1 MSLEARTQALGQELL
16 AATRPGR
23 SWWAQV
29 QEQFQWDEK
38 LLAWTM
44 THPGLRTQLFRLIDT
59 LPSLSSSDAIHQHLR
74 EYLDQPQVELPG
86 LLKNLLQ
93 ATHPAIAAQTFATA
107 VSTLA
112 RKYIAG
118 QHFAAVRH
126 TLERL
131 RRQGMTFTLDILG
144 EAVLSD
150 AEAHAYL
157 QRYLDL
163 MTELAAVDWGCQPQ
177 VSVKLTALYS
187 QFDPL
192 AEKRTRAQVTQAIT
206 TLLRKAGELG
216 VAVHFDMEQY
226 KYKNLTL
233 SILKE
238 VLLQDEFRSR
248 ADVGVTIQAYLTD
261 SEQDLREL
269 LAWARLRGTPLTVR
283 LVKGAYWDQEIILAQ
298 QKRWPP
304 PVYRHKGSTDANFE
318 KLTRLLL
325 EQHDAVY
332 PAIASHNVR
341 SQAHALA
348 VAEALHVP
356 ATAWESQVLYGMG
369 DALARA
375 LVARGQQVRVY
386 CPYGE
391 LLPGMSYL
399 IRRLL
404 ENTANTS
411 FLRQQLQKENAAE
424 LLAPPTPAEPTTPL
438 PTGLAFAGAADTN
451 FALPATTDPFL
462 QAIEQVRAQL
472 GQDYLLPHCSSADIL
487 VSVNPSDPEQVIG
500 RVGLADVQAVIQA
513 MELAQAAQPVWGQ
526 TPLSTRTQLLH
537 RLADQL
543 AAQRAEWVAWMAW
556 EVGKPI
562 READAEVTEAIDFC
576 RYYAQQAERLGQG
589 YAYDLWGETN
599 RYIYQPKGVGVV
611 IAPWNYPLAIS
622 VGMITAGLVT
632 GNCVLYKPAE
642 QSSVIGCKLSQLI
655 SDLLRDMGLPEGVFQ
670 GLPGWGE
677 IIGPAL
683 VNHPGVHWIAFTG
696 SRAVGCQ
703 IYAQAAQRQPGQRH
717 LKRVVA
723 EMGGKNAIIVDAS
736 ADLDQAVQGV
746 VQSAFGYAG
755 QKCSAC
761 SRVIVLPP
769 VYETFIERLTAATA
783 SLVIGPATD
792 PATTVGPV
800 IDQEAHTRLHQAIAA
815 AKQRYPVLVECPAP
829 TRGYYVGPVIFGDVA
844 PEDPLAQEEWFGPV
858 LAVLRA
864 QDFDQ
869 ALQIANNTDY
879 ALTGGVYSRT
889 PSHIHQAAQ
898 TFACGN
904 LYINRGIT
912 GAIVGRQPFG
922 GFRCSGVGSKAGG
935 PDYLLQF
942 VDPKVVTENIQ
953 RHGFAPLENEA

>member
-1 MSLEARTQALGQELL
+1 MSIEARTQTLGQELL
-16 AATRPGR
+16 AATRPER

-29 QEQFQWDEK
+29 QHQWQWDEK

-44 THPGLRTQLFRLIDT
+44 DQPGLRTQLFRLIDT
-59 LPSLSSSDAIHQHLR
+59 LPSLTSHEAIYQHLR

-86 LLKNLLQ
+86 LLKQLLYVSG
-93 ATHPAIAAQTFATA
+93 PAIAAQAFTTA
-107 VSTLA
+107 VSALA

-118 QHFAAVRH
+118 QDWAAVRH
-126 TLERL
+126 SLERC

-144 EAVLSD
+144 EAVCSET
-150 AEAHAYL
+150 EAQAYL
-157 QRYLDL
+157 QRYLHL
-163 MTELAAVDWGCQPQ
+163 ITELSQVDWGCTPQ

-192 AEKRTRAQVTQAIT
+192 AEKRTRAQVAQAIT
-206 TLLRKAGELG
+206 QLLRHAGERG

-226 KYKNLTL
+226 QYKNLTL
-233 SILKE
+233 AILQD
-238 VLLQDEFRSR
+238 VLLQDEFRR
-248 ADVGVTIQAYLTD
+248 RTDVGLTIQAYLTD
-261 SEQDLREL
+261 SEKDLRDI
-269 LAWARLRGTPLTVR
+269 LAWAKLRGAPVTVR
-283 LVKGAYWDQEIILAQ
+283 LVKGAYWDQEMIQAQ

-325 EQHDAVY
+325 ENHNLVY

-348 VAEALHVP
+348 VAEQLGLP
-356 ATAWESQVLYGMG
+356 PTTWESQVLYGMG
-369 DALARA
+369 ETLAQA
-375 LVARGQQVRVY
+375 LVARGQQVRLY

-411 FLRQQLQKENAAE
+411 FLRQRLQVDNPAE
-424 LLAPPTPAEPTTPL
+424 LLAPPTFSEPTTPL
-438 PTGLAFAGAADTN
+438 PPGQAFAGAADTN
-451 FALPATTDPFL
+451 FALPGTVDPFL
-462 QAIEQVRAQL
+462 RAIERVRRQL
-472 GQDYLLPHCSSADIL
+472 GQDYQLPHCSPTDAL
-487 VSVNPSDPEQVIG
+487 VSVNPSDPTQVIG
-500 RVGLADVQAVIQA
+500 RVGLADARAAVQAVA
-513 MELAQAAQPVWGQ
+513 VAQQAQPRWAA
-526 TPLSTRTQLLH
+526 TPWETRIQLLH
-537 RLADQL
+537 RLAEVL
-543 AAQRAEWVAWMAW
+543 EAQRAEWVAWMAW

-562 READAEVTEAIDFC
+562 READAEVTEAVDFC
-576 RYYAQQAERLGQG
+576 RYYAQMAQRLDQG
-589 YAYDLWGETN
+589 YSYDLWGETN
-599 RYIYQPKGVGVV
+599 RYLYQPKGVGVV

-622 VGMITAGLVT
+622 VGMVTAGLVT
-632 GNCVLYKPAE
+632 GNCVIYKPAE
-642 QSSVIGCKLSQLI
+642 QSVVIGCRLSQLI
-655 SDLLRDMGLPEGVFQ
+655 SHLLEDMGLPTGVFQ

-677 IIGPAL
+677 QIGPVL

-703 IYAQAAQRQPGQRH
+703 IYAQAAQMSPGQRH

-723 EMGGKNAIIVDAS
+723 EMGGKNAIIVDDS

-761 SRVIVLPP
+761 SRVIVLPK
-769 VYETFIERLTAATA
+769 VYDTFVARLTAATA

-800 IDQEAHTRLHQAIAA
+800 IDQEAHRRLQTTIAG
-815 AKQRYPVLVECPAP
+815 AKQRYPVLVEGAAP
-829 TRGYYVGPVIFGDVA
+829 GDGYYIGPVIFGEVA
-844 PEDPLAQEEWFGPV
+844 PEDPLAQEELFGPV
-858 LAVLRA
+858 LAVFRA

-869 ALQIANNTDY
+869 ALQIANGTDY
-879 ALTGGVYSRT
+879 ALTGGLYSRT
-889 PSHIHQAAQ
+889 PSHIQRAAQ
-898 TFACGN
+898 AFACGN

-953 RHGFAPLENEA
+953 RHGFAPLEDAR